1 MKKFL
6 LILVVLIVVASSFT
20 PRVYNAM
27 GNSTSYGNVDVDV
40 LVERGVIQGFPDGSL
55 HLERPITRAEFAK
68 MLVKAFPYDYI
79 PWFNLP
85 KYSCKDLGKNFWASP
100 YIETLLRA
108 KVLIG
113 KDNYFKPND
122 PILFEDAILALS
134 KALKIQDTN
143 VPDVISS
150 FKDAN
155 LLTEEVKPLVNYF
168 VYKGFY
174 KVEGDALGVQKPL
187 TRGTF
192 THILAS
198 SRFPVITILHT
209 NDFHMYL
216 LGSTDKKT
224 KQPIGGSARIYT
236 LVKNERAY
244 NPDRT
249 LLVDAGDAIG
259 GGPPIGAFFYG
270 KDVIE
275 VYNAMG
281 YNYATFGNHEFD
293 WGKDLLAQ
301 RVNEAK
307 YTYVCSNVIDTTTN
321 STFMSKPYDIKPLG
335 FVKLGIFGVVTPQLP
350 ILVNPNGISNLE
362 VKDPVS
368 TATSVVSTLK
378 ESSDYIIL
386 LSHLGYAASNYYTGD
401 IGDVQLASKV
411 SGINLIIGGHTHTAL
426 DKPTVVDNTYIVQT
440 GSYGNNLGRV
450 RLYFETTANSV
461 RLAKLD
467 YKLLPVDKNVEED
480 STISSIIKPY
490 NDEITKKMS
499 EVIGEALVDLDGS
512 SPNIRTKETNLGD
525 FISDW
530 MREVAGADITITN
543 GGGIRASIPKGPITV
558 GNVYTTLP
566 FNNLILLLTLKGSDV
581 LSALEN
587 GFSQVE
593 AVSGRFPQVSG
604 IRVKVDLGK
613 KPGSRVVE
621 VKLLDGTPIDPNKY
635 YTVATNDFMAAGG
648 DGYASLKNATSIKIV
663 TGNYMRD
670 DLVAYIKAHP
680 KVSKEIDG
688 RITFVQP

>member
-1 MKKFL
+1 MKKIL
-6 LILVVLIVVASSFT
+6 LILVALIVVASSFT

-85 KYSCKDLGKNFWASP
+85 KYSYQDLGKNFWASP
-100 YIETLLRA
+100 YIETLSRA
-108 KVLIG
+108 KVLVGEG
-113 KDNYFKPND
+113 KYFKPND

-155 LLTEEVKPLVNYF
+155 LLSPEVKPLVNYF
-168 VYKGFY
+168 VYNGFY
-174 KVEGDALGVQKPL
+174 KVEGDTLGVQKPL
-187 TRGTF
+187 TREQF
-192 THILAS
+192 VHILAS
-198 SRFPVITILHT
+198 SHFPVITILHT

-216 LGSTDKKT
+216 LGSLDKN

-293 WGKDLLAQ
+293 WGKDVLSQ
-301 RVNEAK
+301 RVSEAK

-321 STFMSKPYDIKPLG
+321 STFMSKPYDIKSLG

-368 TATSVVSTLK
+368 TAKNVVSTLK
-378 ESSDYIIL
+378 ENSNYIVL
-386 LSHLGYAASNYYTGD
+386 LSHLGYSASDYYTGD

-411 SGINLIIGGHTHTAL
+411 SGINLIIGGHTHTVL
-426 DKPTVVDNTYIVQT
+426 DKPTVVNNTYIVQT

-461 RLAKLD
+461 KLVKLD

-480 STISSIIKPY
+480 STIASIIKPY

-512 SPNIRTKETNLGD
+512 NPNIRTKETNLGD
-525 FISDW
+525 FIADW
-530 MREVAGADITITN
+530 MREIAGADIAITN

-581 LSALEN
+581 LAALEN

-593 AVSGRFPQVSG
+593 VAAGRFPQISG
-604 IRVKVDLGK
+604 IRVKVDLSR

-621 VKLLDGTPIDPNKY
+621 AKLLDGTPIDPNKY

-680 KVSKEIDG
+680 KVFKEVDG

>member
-1 MKKFL
+1 MKKIL
-6 LILVVLIVVASSFT
+6 LILVMLIIIASSFT
-20 PRVYNAM
+20 PRAYNAM

-40 LVERGVIQGFPDGSL
+40 LVERGVIQGFPDNSL

-68 MLVKAFPYDYI
+68 MLVRAFPYDYI

-85 KYSCKDLGKNFWASP
+85 KYSYQDLGKNFWASP
-100 YIETLLRA
+100 YIETLSRA
-108 KVLIG
+108 KVLVGEG
-113 KDNYFKPND
+113 KYFKPNA
-122 PILFEDAILALS
+122 PILFEDTILALS

-155 LLTEEVKPLVNYF
+155 LLSPEVKPLVNYF

-174 KVEGDALGVQKPL
+174 KVEGDTLGVQNPL
-187 TRGTF
+187 TREKF
-192 THILAS
+192 VHILAS
-198 SRFPVITILHT
+198 SHFPVITILHT

-216 LGSTDKKT
+216 LGSLNKNKE
-224 KQPIGGSARIYT
+224 PIGGSARIYT
-236 LVKNERAY
+236 LVKEERAY

-259 GGPPIGAFFYG
+259 GGPPIGAFFDG

-281 YNYATFGNHEFD
+281 YNYAVFGNHEFD
-293 WGKDLLAQ
+293 WGKDLLSQ

-321 STFMSKPYDIKPLG
+321 STFMSKPYDIKSLG
-335 FVKLGIFGVVTPQLP
+335 FVKLGIFGVTTPQLP
-350 ILVNPNGISNLE
+350 ILVNPNGLSNLE
-362 VKDPVS
+362 IKDPIS
-368 TATSVVSTLK
+368 TATNVVSTLK
-378 ESSDYIIL
+378 ENSDYIVL
-386 LSHLGYAASNYYTGD
+386 LSHLGYSASNYYTGD

-411 SGINLIIGGHTHTAL
+411 SGINLIIGGHTHTVL
-426 DKPTVVDNTYIVQT
+426 DKPTVINNTYIVQT

-450 RLYFETTANSV
+450 RLHFETTANSV
-461 RLAKLD
+461 RLVKLD

-480 STISSIIKPY
+480 STIASIIKPY
-490 NDEITKKMS
+490 NDEVTKKMS

-512 SPNIRTKETNLGD
+512 RPNVRIKETNLGD
-525 FISDW
+525 FIADW
-530 MREVAGADITITN
+530 MREIAGADITITN
-543 GGGIRASIPKGPITV
+543 GGGIRQSIPKGPITV
-558 GNVYTTLP
+558 GHVYTTLP

-581 LSALEN
+581 LAALEN

-593 AVSGRFPQVSG
+593 AVAGRFPQISG
-604 IRVKVDLGK
+604 IRVKVDLSR

-621 VKLLDGTPIDPNKY
+621 AKLLDGTPIDPNKY

-680 KVSKEIDG
+680 KVSKEVDG